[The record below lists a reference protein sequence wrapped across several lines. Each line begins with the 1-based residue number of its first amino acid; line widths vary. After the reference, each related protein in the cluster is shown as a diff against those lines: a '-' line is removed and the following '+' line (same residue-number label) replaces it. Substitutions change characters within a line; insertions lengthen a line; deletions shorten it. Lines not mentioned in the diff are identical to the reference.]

1 MLSAQQLDFVHDS
14 AEHNSDK
21 RSCSS
26 ERHKTL
32 EVPMEGRDLGREG
45 ASDGAGPA
53 PSKRVVIL
61 VGPCGSGKSTFAHEL
76 MSRAPRWVRVCQDTI
91 SKGGKR
97 GSRAQCV
104 KALRKALA
112 EGKSVLVDRCH
123 VTPEQ
128 RREFVG
134 VARDDPGVTAIDAV
148 VFDFPLQVLQHRVKY
163 RINHEGGVEG
173 PRGAIVCA
181 TMRKQLMV
189 RSNQPSE

>member
-1 MLSAQQLDFVHDS
+1 
-14 AEHNSDK
+14 
-21 RSCSS
+21 
-26 ERHKTL
+26 
-32 EVPMEGRDLGREG
+32 MEGRDLGREG

-76 MSRAPRWVRVCQDTI
+76 MSRAPGWVRVCQDTI
-91 SKGGKR
+91 SKGGRR

-134 VARDDPGVTAIDAV
+134 VARDDLGVTAIDAV

-181 TMRKQLMV
+181 TMRKQLLV

>member
-1 MLSAQQLDFVHDS
+1 MLSAQQLDFVHDL
-14 AEHNSDK
+14 AEHNSAK
-21 RSCSS
+21 RCCSH

-76 MSRAPRWVRVCQDTI
+76 MSRAPGWVRVCQDTI

-134 VARDDPGVTAIDAV
+134 VARDDLGVTAIDAV

-181 TMRKQLMV
+181 TMRKQLLV

>member
-1 MLSAQQLDFVHDS
+1 
-14 AEHNSDK
+14 
-21 RSCSS
+21 
-26 ERHKTL
+26 
-32 EVPMEGRDLGREG
+32 
-45 ASDGAGPA
+45 
-53 PSKRVVIL
+53 
-61 VGPCGSGKSTFAHEL
+61 
-76 MSRAPRWVRVCQDTI
+76 
-91 SKGGKR
+91 
-97 GSRAQCV
+97 
-104 KALRKALA
+104 
-112 EGKSVLVDRCH
+112 VDRCH

-134 VARDDPGVTAIDAV
+134 VARDDLGVTAIDAV